1 VTEPKEKL
9 LINIRE
15 LSQLTGISVGGLYHM
30 VSESR
35 IPCVRLSAR
44 CLRFSVPAIREWLA
58 DLSEPASN
66 DKGKDG
72 PLTVQC

>member
-30 VSESR
+30 VSESA
-35 IPCVRLSAR
+35 S
-44 CLRFSVPAIREWLA
+44 LA
-58 DLSEPASN
+58 
-66 DKGKDG
+66 
-72 PLTVQC
+72 